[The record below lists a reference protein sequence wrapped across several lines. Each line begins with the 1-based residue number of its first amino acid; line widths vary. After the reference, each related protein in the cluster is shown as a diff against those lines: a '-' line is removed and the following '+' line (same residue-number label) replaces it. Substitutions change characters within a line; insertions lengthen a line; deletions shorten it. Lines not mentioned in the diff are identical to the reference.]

1 MVVCIRSINYCG
13 FKLCR
18 SNTLL
23 IFRVNFIG
31 GVNMENLIKQ
41 AEQLTKD
48 IRSKRKRIDNP
59 NLYLS
64 TISAL
69 EFFVENVGSDDE

>member
-1 MVVCIRSINYCG
+1 
-13 FKLCR
+13 
-18 SNTLL
+18 
-23 IFRVNFIG
+23 
-31 GVNMENLIKQ
+31 MENLIKQ

>member
-1 MVVCIRSINYCG
+1 
-13 FKLCR
+13 
-18 SNTLL
+18 
-23 IFRVNFIG
+23 
-31 GVNMENLIKQ
+31 MENLIEQ
-41 AEQLTKD
+41 AEQLVKD
-48 IRSKRKRIDNP
+48 IRSKRKQIDNP

>member
-1 MVVCIRSINYCG
+1 V
-13 FKLCR
+13 
-18 SNTLL
+18 
-23 IFRVNFIG
+23 
-31 GVNMENLIKQ
+31 ENLIKQ
-41 AEQLTKD
+41 AEQLAKD
-48 IRSKRKRIDNP
+48 IRSKRKQIDNP

>member
-1 MVVCIRSINYCG
+1 
-13 FKLCR
+13 
-18 SNTLL
+18 
-23 IFRVNFIG
+23 
-31 GVNMENLIKQ
+31 MENLIKQ

-48 IRSKRKRIDNP
+48 IRSKRKQIDNP

-69 EFFVENVGSDDE
+69 EFFIENVGSDDE